1 MAQSDSEFSVDV
13 GEIISLS
20 EEGKS
25 ALTLLWVLEGTQT
38 LEVEGE
44 SRRLD
49 QNALHIINGH
59 QRWTLSGSPDNVT
72 LRLVLSAAWLCQLYP
87 EFFSHA
93 YAVPDESDGRLPH
106 CDALRHLLH
115 QLLAGTLLN
124 HSPRYRL
131 EATRWISEI
140 LLLLTG
146 RFQQPPALRVRQ
158 QNPGWSRRISH
169 VVERINTGYTRR
181 ITLAEIARAE
191 FVSEPWLSRLF
202 HKEVGISFMQYI
214 TRLRLE
220 KAAAALRSSNQ
231 PLHQIAQA
239 HGFASTRMM
248 SDLFRRHYAMTPGKF
263 RRQKPAAENIAR
275 PRGKRENLRP
285 VTPDRL
291 FHLLNTPEPQG
302 WENYANTLNQVH
314 ERRIEL
320 DHLSGQGV
328 RLARSGIVVTLR
340 ELDDLLR
347 GDVRRDLDA
356 LRAEISISGID
367 IAEPFL
373 SSRLFAHGWDD
384 PQMMGYASWYNL
396 HQIFTWLAERE
407 LSVLLHTSQT
417 TRSDLLQR
425 FIECACGHFPPTV
438 TRQWD
443 FVFHW
448 SPQAEDTPRQAA
460 WQSQR
465 AMLKNMLPGSRV
477 GIWHRFAPDAFS
489 EKDVALLRQ
498 LPRLQADFLACSA
511 DSNELLNFAQLRHA
525 HLAAA
530 ENYPVK
536 RVEQIQNTLREE
548 GRPLPLWLL
557 SWNTLTGETRTTN
570 GSFFRGA
577 LLMQNLLGLLTKVA
591 VTGFWLNSSLQGET
605 RSSGTI
611 DTSSLALQ
619 YNHGLP
625 RPIFW
630 VLWLWQRLRGEIILQ
645 DRHLLFLRHQR
656 GYQLLVHNAAI
667 FNPWLSG
674 EEAFLQRFRQQYLIR
689 IAGIQGRWRVKSHLF
704 DLRNGALFP
713 LLQAFQAQSGPD
725 EEVLNWV
732 FHKARP
738 TLSVHD
744 EQLQA
749 GWQASGALESNA
761 LMLYELTP
769 VAQSAEIAST
779 SC

>member
-1 MAQSDSEFSVDV
+1 MEQIGREFSVHV
-13 GEIISLS
+13 EEIAFLS
-20 EEGKS
+20 REGKS
-25 ALTLLWVLEGTQT
+25 VLTLLWVLEGTQT
-38 LEVEGE
+38 LDIEGE
-44 SRRLD
+44 SYCLNP
-49 QNALHIINGH
+49 NALHIINCN
-59 QRWTLSGSPDNVT
+59 QRWTLCGSPDNVT
-72 LRLVLSAAWLCQLYP
+72 LRLTLSASWLCQLYP
-87 EFFSHA
+87 EFFSHG
-93 YAVPDESDGRLPH
+93 YAIPDESQGRLPH
-106 CDALRHLLH
+106 CDALRHLLY

-124 HSPRYRL
+124 HTPRSRL

-146 RFQQPPALRVRQ
+146 RFQQPFGQRVRQ
-158 QNPGWSRRISH
+158 QDPGWSRRISQ
-169 VVERINTGYTRR
+169 VIERINAGYTRR

-220 KAAAALRSSNQ
+220 KAAEALRSSNQ
-231 PLHQIAQA
+231 PLHQIALA

-248 SDLFRRHYAMTPGKF
+248 SDLFRRHYAVTPGKY
-263 RRQKPAAENIAR
+263 RQQKLPAESAGR
-275 PRGKRENLRP
+275 LRGKPENLRP
-285 VTPDRL
+285 VAPERL
-291 FHLLNTPEPQG
+291 FNLLNTPEPQG

-320 DHLSGQGV
+320 AQLPAQGV
-328 RLARSGIVVTLR
+328 KLTRCGIIVTLR

-347 GDVRRDLDA
+347 GDVQRDLDA

-396 HQIFTWLAERE
+396 HQIFTWLAERD

-425 FIECACGHFPPTV
+425 FIQCACRHFPPAV
-438 TRQWD
+438 TRRWD

-448 SPQAEDTPRQAA
+448 SPQAEDAPRSAA

-465 AMLKNMLPGSRV
+465 SLLKSMLPESRM

-489 EKDVALLRQ
+489 EKDIALLR
-498 LPRLQADFLACSA
+498 LLARLRADFLACSA
-511 DSNELLNFAQLRHA
+511 DSNELLNFAHLRHA

-536 RVEQIQNTLREE
+536 RIEQIQDKLRAE
-548 GRPLPLWLL
+548 GRQLPIWLL
-557 SWNTLTGETRTTN
+557 SWNTLTGETRMTN

-577 LLMQNLLGLLTKVA
+577 LLMQNLLGLSTKVA

-630 VLWLWQRLRGEIILQ
+630 VLWLWQRLRGEILMQ
-645 DRHLLFLRHQR
+645 DQHLLLLRHAR
-656 GYQLLVHNAAI
+656 GYQLLVHNSAV

-674 EEAFLQRFRQQYLIR
+674 EEALLQRLRQQYLVR
-689 IAGIQGRWRVKSHLF
+689 IAGIQGTWRVKSHLF

-769 VAQSAEIAST
+769 VAQSAEIAAT